1 MIYKEFFS
9 KIKEDTIEN
18 YYLFTGEEEYMMK
31 LALEELKSKYIGDDF
46 ETLNY
51 TSIDGKNAD
60 LDNLINASET
70 LPFMSTKKI
79 VVLKDISIFLEELE
93 DSSKNSL
100 YKLIEE
106 LGEFLILIFMDS
118 KFALKKN
125 TKFYRLIKKN
135 NRQVEFS
142 KLLGTDMD
150 NFIKTLAKRNN
161 KNITIKD
168 SKYFINQISYNS
180 RNVDLNLYDIE
191 NEFLKIIDYSK
202 EERITKK
209 DIDNILIKTVD
220 TNIFDF
226 LEAFSSKSVER
237 SLMLLNQMYNSG
249 EPIQRMF
256 FMMIR
261 QIRLILAYLA
271 YKSKGYDNKSI
282 QDKLSIKPY
291 EFSKISSQA
300 KAFNLNEL
308 ENIMKRLVEIDKLMK
323 TTSRDD
329 KLIIES
335 FLVEMGNDIYR

>member
-118 KFALKKN
+118 KFAL
-125 TKFYRLIKKN
+125 
-135 NRQVEFS
+135 
-142 KLLGTDMD
+142 
-150 NFIKTLAKRNN
+150 
-161 KNITIKD
+161 
-168 SKYFINQISYNS
+168 
-180 RNVDLNLYDIE
+180 
-191 NEFLKIIDYSK
+191 
-202 EERITKK
+202 
-209 DIDNILIKTVD
+209 
-220 TNIFDF
+220 
-226 LEAFSSKSVER
+226 
-237 SLMLLNQMYNSG
+237 
-249 EPIQRMF
+249 
-256 FMMIR
+256 
-261 QIRLILAYLA
+261 
-271 YKSKGYDNKSI
+271 
-282 QDKLSIKPY
+282 
-291 EFSKISSQA
+291 
-300 KAFNLNEL
+300 
-308 ENIMKRLVEIDKLMK
+308 
-323 TTSRDD
+323 
-329 KLIIES
+329 
-335 FLVEMGNDIYR
+335 